1 MTIEE
6 LHVSGNF
13 EWFVY
18 LAISLL
24 GRKSHSPSLSLFI
37 SLSTAYPQNKL
48 TENGENRGMDILRM
62 H

>member
-18 LAISLL
+18 LAVSLL
-24 GRKSHSPSLSLFI
+24 SRKFHSPSLSL
-37 SLSTAYPQNKL
+37 SLSPLHTPKRDGY
-48 TENGENRGMDILRM
+48 LRM